1 MIQIVIIKV
10 EDSGCFWGRIPH
22 GFSDLAENE
31 NQYERLEVKMNQLY
45 HRSHEEL
52 EEIKLPVLE
61 QGQICAI
68 YCHELRCWCRAVL
81 ESLVPSGSSYL
92 AECFLVDHA
101 KHILVKAKDVRR
113 AVDTFWKLPY
123 RAKKFNLFG
132 IQPMTL
138 NFNVCEEKAI
148 IGPAKRWDSAAIQY
162 FQKLSQE
169 SQTAEA
175 KLKDFA
181 GDTIAV
187 QLYLTLKDEK
197 VCLNDDLVAK
207 MFAHYISP
215 KKQNLSESQTSSELC
230 RKKETPVKNNVDYKT
245 LALWSEILEGST
257 IEEQSQGFSGQE
269 SDVQCQQGQE
279 RSISCEHMSK
289 QTSKTPSLSHHPTS
303 AEPLQAIFLSE
314 MHSDEKMRYVI
325 YRMNKF
331 LGPRSRFRP
340 FDPLC
345 LLRHSV
351 MADLSLSTL
360 FSCFL
365 PVTFDTLTN
374 QQFSLLPLVENLT
387 RPWRLI
393 LLNALHVPITTSYLI
408 SKCRMY
414 VIALHRL
421 LQFLNPDPFNTK
433 RVLHPQQPSLKIAFD
448 RWSSVLVHAVNKL
461 TPCSSMEFA
470 PISLDLKKELCK
482 KNISPDVVQSYCWPA
497 ISRGCDLV
505 AVSRQGDDPL
515 LYIPPLLTFLQ
526 FPSVYSFQPKRN
538 LPSAIIVCPGQKKA
552 HFVCQVLSDLTKFS
566 QRFNLSLVLVGQDP
580 EESKKIKLV
589 KGCDVVVTT
598 PHSLV
603 RVLKTHCLFFI
614 RLGHLVL
621 DTVDV
626 LFDKAM
632 DEVTTILQCFREA
645 TNVPERLSTPQQL
658 IAVGK
663 QWRKEMD
670 ILVKESHGDPYVVI
684 AAMEE
689 AALYGNVH
697 QIVQLCLDHEKTSQL
712 LTILDFTSEVVQ
724 KTVILANCAEE
735 VDHLCKALD
744 SNSNFCIKAHEG
756 RSWSQ
761 IMEQWNNKFS
771 PGTHVILVT
780 TDECL
785 QALGITDATNVIHYS
800 FPSSQEIFGARLCCM
815 VDNFKNLIIEESTL
829 RTQSIIIMSDKNAPQ
844 IVSFLQYLER
854 TEAKIPTELYKFIS
868 NLNDKDDNCYDKSIC
883 KYLKA
888 YGICRDIKT
897 CASRHKIH
905 PNMDKPRRLS
915 NKKCLPSRGYVEII
929 PTWVSDAS
937 IYYGRIIHHRNKWE
951 NPPVSLEDDY
961 LTLLKDMAE
970 YYMDENHQKPVEQLK
985 LFALYALQEK
995 MYCRVQ
1001 LMALPPQDQ
1010 STILSNAEVKYIDS
1024 GQTGRVMQ
1032 KQLLELPAKFQ
1043 LLPAQIVEFIV
1054 SKVKPIDHEKDW
1066 NPQVSRFIKQKI
1078 SNKSLEAKIVLA
1090 LGNTLWLHPVVHLS
1104 KLPDLKTTILD
1115 YNIRSEIMNSGFGA
1129 DNVRHIER
1137 VQALCREAGFDVPD
1151 EDSSQEELSYGKD
1164 LECAIL
1170 ENDGNYHSVIISEFY
1185 TPECFYLQAIAN
1197 QEKLRAL
1204 EDEINQQATEKQD
1217 HIQSSYV
1224 PIVGDI
1230 CLAFCTTKKR
1240 WRRVKIMSA
1249 DYFNNNCHVLFV
1261 DFGSYSWISMNKIQ
1275 PLMKA
1280 ALALPFQAI
1289 CCSLFGV
1296 ERVGKNWNPEIKEL
1310 IWTTFQ
1316 TKELQAKV
1324 IEQSRNESTNSEYY
1338 HVDLQDP
1345 TNGCFITLSECI
1357 ISRGCGRGTPAAMN
1371 QLFPEKA
1378 LENGQRNSI
1387 LCLCS
1392 SLYALLGDEHSSSLR
1407 ISLVE
1412 ELKNLVLHH
1421 PAEGLSESGCLRYLC
1436 RLLRFLSTPKEQAD
1450 VIVAMTHKAK
1460 TQVQD
1465 YNEINEERGIYV
1477 LVSLLQGTANSELQ
1491 ESVCI
1496 ALGILGKSSD
1506 LYSSFTDANALKLLC
1521 DLLKMPVKNNIWQAV
1536 IEALAELL
1544 SSNRFCEEVENQQIV
1559 SHLCAKIHQ
1568 SSEDKVLENIL
1579 RVLCHLTGR
1588 AESMNLMLANGLE
1601 LTIDRLLLSTSS
1613 KSILYKVANKM
1624 KFSLTSL
1631 QNVHLQ
1637 NDAVYCE
1644 GNNDIMD
1651 IPREK
1656 SSQSTVDH
1664 KSFHPE
1670 IKWHQKDDHLV
1681 LNVKLQNVTRHSCRF
1696 DHCKVIFSA
1705 SVDAKLYVADLELQG
1720 SILEGK
1726 CSCIIKNA
1734 EPVIMLFK
1742 EERGAW
1748 SSLLKLK
1755 NPNVTFDFNYFE
1767 EMPDDGTLPIFNDM
1781 RSKGHPLVLEPIV
1794 DEWNSLTNYYDSSEE
1809 DY

>member
-31 NQYERLEVKMNQLY
+31 NQYERLEAKMNQLY

-81 ESLVPSGSSYL
+81 ESLVPSGNSYL

-215 KKQNLSESQTSSELC
+215 KKQNLAESQTSSALC

-279 RSISCEHMSK
+279 RNVSCEHMSK

-314 MHSDEKMRYVI
+314 MHSDEKMR
-325 YRMNKF
+325 
-331 LGPRSRFRP
+331 
-340 FDPLC
+340 
-345 LLRHSV
+345 
-351 MADLSLSTL
+351 
-360 FSCFL
+360 
-365 PVTFDTLTN
+365 
-374 QQFSLLPLVENLT
+374 
-387 RPWRLI
+387 
-393 LLNALHVPITTSYLI
+393 
-408 SKCRMY
+408 
-414 VIALHRL
+414 L

-448 RWSSVLVHAVNKL
+448 RWSGVLVHAVNKL

-663 QWRKEMD
+663 QWRKEME
-670 ILVKESHGDPYVVI
+670 ILVKESHSDPYVVI

-756 RSWSQ
+756 RSLSQ

-800 FPSSQEIFGARLCCM
+800 FPSSQEIFGTRLCCM

-868 NLNDKDDNCYDKSIC
+868 NLNDKDDNCYDKSLC

-915 NKKCLPSRGYVEII
+915 DKKCLPSRGYVEII
-929 PTWVSDAS
+929 PTWVSNAS

-1010 STILSNAEVKYIDS
+1010 STVLSNAEVKYIDS

-1217 HIQSSYV
+1217 HIPSSYM

-1249 DYFNNNCHVLFV
+1249 DYSNNNCHVLFV
-1261 DFGSYSWISMNKIQ
+1261 DFGSYSWISINKIQ

-1357 ISRGCGRGTPAAMN
+1357 ISRGCGRGTPAARN
-1371 QLFPEKA
+1371 QLFPEEA
-1378 LENGQRNSI
+1378 LANGQRNSI

-1496 ALGILGKSSD
+1496 ALGILGKSTD

-1521 DLLKMPVKNNIWQAV
+1521 DLLKMPVQNNIWQAV

-1588 AESMNLMLANGLE
+1588 AETVNLMLANGLE
-1601 LTIDRLLLSTSS
+1601 LTI
-1613 KSILYKVANKM
+1613 N
-1624 KFSLTSL
+1624 
-1631 QNVHLQ
+1631 
-1637 NDAVYCE
+1637 
-1644 GNNDIMD
+1644 
-1651 IPREK
+1651 
-1656 SSQSTVDH
+1656 
-1664 KSFHPE
+1664 SFHPE

-1681 LNVKLQNVTRHSCRF
+1681 LNIKLQNVTRHSCRF

-1705 SVDAKLYVADLELQG
+1705 SVDAKLYMADLELQG

-1734 EPVIMLFK
+1734 EPVITLFK
-1742 EERGAW
+1742 EERGTW

-1767 EMPDDGTLPIFNDM
+1767 EMPDDGTLPIFTDM

-1794 DEWNSLTNYYDSSEE
+1794 DEWNSLTNDYDSSEE

>member
-10 EDSGCFWGRIPH
+10 EDSGCFWGRITN

-31 NQYERLEVKMNQLY
+31 NQYERLEEKMNQLY

-68 YCHELRCWCRAVL
+68 YCHELHCWCRAVL
-81 ESLVPSGSSYL
+81 ESLVSSGSSYL
-92 AECFLVDHA
+92 AECFLVDYA

-123 RAKKFNLFG
+123 RAKKFILFG
-132 IQPMTL
+132 VQPVTL
-138 NFNVCEEKAI
+138 NINVCEEKAI

-162 FQKLSQE
+162 FQKLSRE

-175 KLKDFA
+175 KLKGVA

-215 KKQNLSESQTSSELC
+215 KKQNLTESQTSSALC
-230 RKKETPVKNNVDYKT
+230 RKKEIPVKNNVDYKT

-257 IEEQSQGFSGQE
+257 IEEQNQGFSGQE

-279 RSISCEHMSK
+279 RSISCESMSK
-289 QTSKTPSLSHHPTS
+289 HASQTPSLSHHTTS

-314 MHSDEKMRYVI
+314 MHSDEKMRI
-325 YRMNKF
+325 
-331 LGPRSRFRP
+331 
-340 FDPLC
+340 DLC
-345 LLRHSV
+345 YDMHKDG
-351 MADLSLSTL
+351 MASKTLQTSNEIPDSTTMMSGKL
-360 FSCFL
+360 E
-365 PVTFDTLTN
+365 DWETLKKN
-374 QQFSLLPLVENLT
+374 
-387 RPWRLI
+387 R
-393 LLNALHVPITTSYLI
+393 
-408 SKCRMY
+408 
-414 VIALHRL
+414 RL

-433 RVLHPQQPSLKIAFD
+433 RVLHPPQPSLKIAFD
-448 RWSSVLVHAVNKL
+448 RWSGVLVHSVNKL
-461 TPCSSMEFA
+461 TPCSSMELA
-470 PISLDLKKELCK
+470 PISLDLKKELWK
-482 KNISPDVVQSYCWPA
+482 KNISPNVMQSYCWPA

-538 LPSAIIVCPGQKKA
+538 LPLAIIVCPGQQKA
-552 HFVCQVLSDLTKFS
+552 HFVSQILSDLTRFS
-566 QRFNLSLVLVGQDP
+566 QRFNQSLVLVGQDP

-603 RVLKTHCLFFI
+603 RVLKTQCLFFI

-632 DEVTTILQCFREA
+632 DEVTTILQHFREA

-663 QWRKEMD
+663 QWRKEME
-670 ILVKESHGDPYVVI
+670 ILVKESHSDPYVVI
-684 AAMEE
+684 SAMEE
-689 AALYGNVH
+689 AALYGSVH
-697 QIVQLCLDHEKTSQL
+697 QIVQLCLDHEKTSLL

-724 KTVILANCAEE
+724 KTLIFANCAEE
-735 VDHLCKALD
+735 VDHLFKALE

-756 RSWSQ
+756 ISLQLSQ

-785 QALGITDATNVIHYS
+785 HALGITDATSVIHYS

-829 RTQSIIIMSDKNAPQ
+829 QTQSIIIMSDKNAPQ

-868 NLNDKDDNCYDKSIC
+868 NLNDKDDNCYDKSLC
-883 KYLKA
+883 QYLKA

-915 NKKCLPSRGYVEII
+915 DKKCLPSQGYVEII
-929 PTWVSDAS
+929 PTWVSNAS

-970 YYMDENHQKPVEQLK
+970 YYMDENYQKPVEQFQ
-985 LFALYALQEK
+985 LFALYALKEK

-1001 LMALPPQDQ
+1001 LMALPHQDQ
-1010 STILSNAEVKYIDS
+1010 STVLSNVEVKYIDS

-1043 LLPAQIVEFIV
+1043 VLPPQIVEFIV
-1054 SKVKPIDHEKDW
+1054 SRVKPIDHEKDW

-1078 SNKSLEAKIVLA
+1078 SNKSHEAKIVLA

-1137 VQALCREAGFDVPD
+1137 VQVLCRAAGFDVPD
-1151 EDSSQEELSYGKD
+1151 EDSSQKELSYGKD
-1164 LECAIL
+1164 LKCAIL

-1185 TPECFYLQAIAN
+1185 TPECFYLQAVAN
-1197 QEKLRAL
+1197 QEKLGAL
-1204 EDEINQQATEKQD
+1204 EDEINQKAIEKQD
-1217 HIQSSYV
+1217 HIPSSYM

-1230 CLAFCTTKKR
+1230 CLTFCTTKKR
-1240 WRRVKIMSA
+1240 WCRVKIMSA
-1249 DYFNNNCHVLFV
+1249 DYSNNNYHVFFV
-1261 DFGSYSWISMNKIQ
+1261 DFGSYSWISLNKIQ

-1289 CCSLFGV
+1289 CCSLFGA
-1296 ERVGKNWNPEIKEL
+1296 ERVGKNWSPEIKEL

-1316 TKELQAKV
+1316 SKELQAKV
-1324 IEQSRNESTNSEYY
+1324 IEQSRNESTNSEFY

-1345 TNGCFITLSECI
+1345 TNGCFIKLSECI

-1371 QLFPEKA
+1371 QLFPEEA
-1378 LENGQRNSI
+1378 RENGQRSSI

-1392 SLYALLGDEHSSSLR
+1392 SLYALLGDEHSSTLR
-1407 ISLVE
+1407 ISIVE
-1412 ELKNLVLHH
+1412 ELKNLVLHY

-1436 RLLRFLSTPKEQAD
+1436 RLLRFLSAPKEQAD
-1450 VIVAMTHKAK
+1450 VIVAMTHMAK
-1460 TQVQD
+1460 MQVRRD

-1477 LVSLLQGTANSELQ
+1477 LVSLLQGAANSELQ

-1521 DLLKMPVKNNIWQAV
+1521 DLLKMPVESNIWQAV
-1536 IEALAELL
+1536 TEALAELL

-1559 SHLCAKIHQ
+1559 SHLCAKIQQ
-1568 SSEDKVLENIL
+1568 SSENKVLENIL

-1613 KSILYKVANKM
+1613 KSTLYKVANKM
-1624 KFSLTSL
+1624 KLSLTSL
-1631 QNVHLQ
+1631 QNVHPQ
-1637 NDAVYCE
+1637 NDAVDCE
-1644 GNNDIMD
+1644 GNNGIMD

-1656 SSQSTVDH
+1656 SSQTTVEH

-1681 LNVKLQNVTRHSCRF
+1681 LNVKLQNVTRYSCRF

-1705 SVDAKLYVADLELQG
+1705 SVDAKLYLADLELQG
-1720 SILEGK
+1720 SILEEK
-1726 CSCIIKNA
+1726 CSCIIKNT
-1734 EPVIMLFK
+1734 EPVITLFK
-1742 EERGAW
+1742 EKSGAW

-1781 RSKGHPLVLEPIV
+1781 RRKGRPLVLEPIV
-1794 DEWNSLTNYYDSSEE
+1794 NEWNSLTDDYDSSEE